1 MDKNIESKINIEF
14 HHCQLPR
21 IDSWESDEMDYN
33 PFAISSLQTYYP
45 LFELF
50 DNYKTS
56 LIDGSNN
63 IVIKTPFQLYDNHK
77 VSDHQDVNMCHKKS
91 IFFKYGP
98 LLDPCHFLI
107 GKYKNLNIELP
118 KPGQIQNKIN
128 SIHNASYVD
137 NFCNL
142 LVGQLLHKHSFIH
155 GIDYYGSF
163 LGIQKQYRFDIID
176 DLEYLQTYDFFHENI
191 SKLFHTSVFQH
202 SYHNQHNSKKN
213 KPTLA
218 ISDESC
224 NIDFETLDN
233 DNNESEGQP
242 IELVYENDLLE
253 ANENKNALPD
263 DSDNS
268 VVSLSDDENDND
280 SENESNTND
289 ENNDDLDMDSDE
301 EQESSVEEEP
311 LYAYLYDFP
320 VQMICLEKCTGTF
333 DSLLHN
339 DELDESSGRSVL
351 FQIIMILLCL
361 QKAFQF
367 THNDLHTNN
376 VMYTET
382 DEEYIYYVYKS
393 KYYKVP
399 TFGKIFKIIDFGRAI
414 YRFQGHIFCSD
425 SFQEGG
431 DGHGQYNTEPF
442 YDLSKKRIDPNYS
455 FDLCRLGCSIYDFV
469 IDSEMKV
476 KDMDG
481 FQKIIAEWCSDDDGK
496 NILYKKNGDERYPN
510 FKLYKMIARLVHH
523 HTPTKQLSHPF
534 FQCYSIS
541 DTNAKNEIPSGAL
554 IVDIDKI
561 PIYATSA

>member
-1 MDKNIESKINIEF
+1 MENNIESKINIEF
-14 HHCQLPR
+14 HQCDLPN
-21 IDSWESDEMDYN
+21 IDCWENDELDYN
-33 PFAISSLQTYYP
+33 PFDINNLQTYYP
-45 LFELF
+45 LLEIF
-50 DNYKTS
+50 DNYPK
-56 LIDGSNN
+56 DVSNTT
-63 IVIKTPFQLYDNHK
+63 IKTHFKIHNNLEVTHYQEPNIQ
-77 VSDHQDVNMCHKKS
+77 QPKS

-107 GKYKNLNIELP
+107 GKYQNSVIELP
-118 KPGQIQNKIN
+118 KQGQTLSKIN

-142 LVGQLLHKHSFIH
+142 LIGQLLHKHSFFH

-163 LGIQKQYRFDIID
+163 LGIQKQYRLDIID
-176 DLEYLQTYDFFHENI
+176 DLEYLQTHDFFHENI

-224 NIDFETLDN
+224 NIDFETLDLDKEN
-233 DNNESEGQP
+233 STGEP
-242 IELVYENDLLE
+242 IELVYENEFLE
-253 ANENKNALPD
+253 NNKNNKNCED

-268 VVSLSDDENDND
+268 VVSVSDDEEISDDEQEDNEEQDDEDGLQDED
-280 SENESNTND
+280 SEEV
-289 ENNDDLDMDSDE
+289 
-301 EQESSVEEEP
+301 SSVEEEP
-311 LYAYLYDFP
+311 LFAYLYDFP
-320 VQMICLEKCTGTF
+320 VQMICLEKCKGTF
-333 DSLLHN
+333 DSLLHS
-339 DELDESSGRSVL
+339 DEVDESSGRSIL
-351 FQIIMILLCL
+351 FQIIMMLLTL
-361 QKAFQF
+361 QKAFNF

-376 VMYTET
+376 VMYSDVEY
-382 DEEYIYYVYKS
+382 EYIYYIYKN

-414 YRFQGHIFCSD
+414 YHFKNNIFCSD
-425 SFQEGG
+425 SFEEGG

-442 YDLSKKRIDPNYS
+442 YDSSKKRIDPNYS

-469 IDSEMKV
+469 IDSEMNV

-481 FQKIIAEWCSDDDGK
+481 FQKIIAEWCSDDEGK

-523 HTPTKQLSHPF
+523 HTPTKQLSNPF
-534 FQCYSIS
+534 FESYTI
-541 DTNAKNEIPSGAL
+541 DDIPEGAVVIDIDNIPS
-554 IVDIDKI
+554 
-561 PIYATSA
+561 YATS